1 MQHKSLAHTL
11 DEALARLHDETELKQ
26 YLESCPDNA
35 QALQPLLDV
44 ARILKHEAHRDLPAD
59 MHEWLM
65 IGREEITTLT
75 PRFLST
81 PSRRALPP
89 VARLPSG
96 IAPVYGA
103 VLVLQRLFHLNR
115 LAVAFVGLAILLFFL
130 TTSFVDTT
138 SAHSVPGDMLYSWK
152 LARETVILAMTPDPE
167 QRSLLRLH
175 YASQRI
181 AEFETLVTN
190 EQSMDEGQVERAL
203 DLLNIQVYRAL
214 NEARHS
220 GNSDVVQQQLETL
233 LTHAATRIESAMVR
247 SQTQHDQH
255 QQKTLHSAREKMQTL
270 KQDLSRLA
278 VTTVPLDA
286 TPTPT
291 VTNTPVDPATIGI
304 HTQTTPTPTSSVAPN
319 TTSTRTIRTETA
331 TSTTTRTARPTLS
344 PTITRMDINNVPP
357 TSTSSSS
364 PTQMSNML
372 DRGTSTATTSQVL
385 DDQSLLP
392 TWTATPTATPSDTA
406 TPTATPSDTA
416 TPTPGD
422 TTTATPS
429 DTTTATP
436 SDTTTP
442 TPGDTATPTPGDT
455 ATPTPGD
462 TATPTPGDTATP
474 TPGDTATPTPGDTTT
489 PTPGDTA
496 TPGHT
501 STPTPFETNIS
512 GAVRPIL
519 ECVAV
524 STDDWLIAFFGYENL
539 SDAPV
544 VIPTGPKNII
554 SPGRYDGLQP
564 EEFILPKVIEDR
576 PGRTGFYPD
585 GPFAFTLSFRAT
597 EQVIWSLDGHIA
609 TASQDSPRC
618 GVLLDVTTIDDL
630 PMTDTPD
637 PELPLV
643 DDVTSIESE
652 RPGSVITFLAISAD
666 HPVDGTVYAGTMRHL
681 CSGGSLPPV
690 STTVAPAHRPAIT
703 EVAREPV
710 PGPPGSSGCPSSHT
724 VDSTD
729 WR

>member
-44 ARILKHEAHRDLPAD
+44 ARMLKHEAHRDLPAD
-59 MHEWLM
+59 MHEWLT

-75 PRFLST
+75 PRFLSS

-89 VARLPSG
+89 VARLPSAT
-96 IAPVYGA
+96 APVYGA

-115 LAVAFVGLAILLFFL
+115 LAVAFVGLAILLFFV
-130 TTSFVDTT
+130 TTSLVDTT

-270 KQDLSRLA
+270 KQNLSRLA

-406 TPTATPSDTA
+406 TPTPGDTA

-429 DTTTATP
+429 DTTTSTP
-436 SDTTTP
+436 S
-442 TPGDTATPTPGDT
+442 
-455 ATPTPGD
+455 
-462 TATPTPGDTATP
+462 
-474 TPGDTATPTPGDTTT
+474 DTTT

-585 GPFAFTLSFRAT
+585 GPFAFTLTFHPT
-597 EQVIWSLDGHIA
+597 EQVVWTLEGRTA
-609 TASQDSPRC
+609 TASSDSPRC
-618 GVLLDVTTIDDL
+618 GVLDVTTIDDL

-710 PGPPGSSGCPSSHT
+710 PGPPGSSGFPSSHT

-729 WR
+729 WH

>member
-44 ARILKHEAHRDLPAD
+44 ARMLKHEAHRDLSAD
-59 MHEWLM
+59 MHEWLT

-75 PRFLST
+75 PRFLSS

-89 VARLPSG
+89 VARLPSAT
-96 IAPVYGA
+96 APVYGA

-130 TTSFVDTT
+130 TTSLVDTT

-270 KQDLSRLA
+270 KQNLSRLA

-364 PTQMSNML
+364 PTQMSNLL

-392 TWTATPTATPSDTA
+392 TWTATLTATPSDTA
-406 TPTATPSDTA
+406 TPTATPSDT
-416 TPTPGD
+416 
-422 TTTATPS
+422 
-429 DTTTATP
+429 
-436 SDTTTP
+436 TTP
-442 TPGDTATPTPGDT
+442 TPGDTPT
-455 ATPTPGD
+455 ATPSD
-462 TATPTPGDTATP
+462 TVTP

-637 PELPLV
+637 PELPFV

-681 CSGGSLPPV
+681 CSGGGLPPV

-729 WR
+729 WH